1 MVRNDANVLP
11 SFREYSEPMTDET
24 KVLFDRLGGAT
35 VVAEIVQE
43 MYYRVLN
50 DPELSPFFEGVSMDR
65 LRQMQFHF
73 LASAFDGPAEYSGS
87 DLTRIHAGRGITAK
101 HFAKFCGHFADA
113 LEHHDVSPRDVD
125 DALGRLAIYKDKIT
139 GDTNVDG

>member
-1 MVRNDANVLP
+1 
-11 SFREYSEPMTDET
+11 MTDDSQ
-24 KVLFDRLGGAT
+24 VLFDRLGGTAE
-35 VVAEIVQE
+35 VAAIVQE
-43 MYYRVLN
+43 MYFRVLN

-73 LASAFDGPAEYSGS
+73 LASAFDGPVEYSGA

-113 LEHHDVSPRDVD
+113 LEDRGVSKRDLD
-125 DALGRLAIYKDKIT
+125 DALGRLAMYKDKIT
-139 GDTNVDG
+139 GDANVDG